1 MIDRKQNEKQKQ
13 TGQQGTLEPWENP
26 GQASVDSNYPKP
38 PRDVVE
44 QEKAKKENRG

>member
-1 MIDRKQNEKQKQ
+1 MIDRKQNEKQKDS
-13 TGQQGTLEPWENP
+13 GQQGTLKPWENP
-26 GQASVDSNYPKP
+26 GQTSVDADYPKP

>member
-44 QEKAKKENRG
+44 QEKAKKEDPG